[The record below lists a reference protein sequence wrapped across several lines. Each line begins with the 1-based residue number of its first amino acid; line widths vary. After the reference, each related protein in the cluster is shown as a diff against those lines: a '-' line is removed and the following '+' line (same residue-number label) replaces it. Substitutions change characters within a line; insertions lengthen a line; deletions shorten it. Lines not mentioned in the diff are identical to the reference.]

1 MAGHQL
7 MCGRTTFNFDTAFEV
22 WTTPFQDYASFT
34 VEGGTLGRAAFHV
47 NGSKE
52 QNGEP

>member
-1 MAGHQL
+1 MAGHHL
-7 MCGRTTFNFDTAFEV
+7 ICGRTTFNFAFEV
-22 WTTPFQDYASFT
+22 WTTPFQGYASFA
-34 VEGGTLGRAAFHV
+34 VEGATLGRAAFHV

>member
-1 MAGHQL
+1 MAGRRL
-7 MCGRTTFNFDTAFEV
+7 ICGRTNFDLNTAFEV
-22 WTTPFQDYASFT
+22 WTTPYQGYASFT
-34 VEGGTLGRAAFHV
+34 VEGATLGRAAFHV